1 MPDFPDTSG
10 HLHSDNHVKTGIFP
24 HNYPSRLRKYNIL
37 LHITY
42 VRRSLNRY
50 ILVIMSMRDKF
61 KSNFGQFVYFFP
73 CNSVIIPYLI
83 CY

>member
-42 VRRSLNRY
+42 VRRSLNRSIVPSEY
-50 ILVIMSMRDKF
+50 RSYHSLYKRSGEKLMS
-61 KSNFGQFVYFFP
+61 
-73 CNSVIIPYLI
+73 IP
-83 CY
+83 

>member
-50 ILVIMSMRDKF
+50 S
-61 KSNFGQFVYFFP
+61 
-73 CNSVIIPYLI
+73 SVS
-83 CY
+83 

>member
-42 VRRSLNRY
+42 VRRSLNRSCVVLIFTAVKKLKPCGSY
-50 ILVIMSMRDKF
+50 SSPIIYT
-61 KSNFGQFVYFFP
+61 NFRSY
-73 CNSVIIPYLI
+73 
-83 CY
+83 

>member
-42 VRRSLNRY
+42 VRRSLNRSSSKSSISFLFSITLY
-50 ILVIMSMRDKF
+50 CIKLVGLLSLQ
-61 KSNFGQFVYFFP
+61 GQNPLQKYF
-73 CNSVIIPYLI
+73 
-83 CY
+83 